1 MVIDNTYYGN
11 HAVRNTTRGLR
22 LYNEVGYIDIHGDS
36 VSYHYMG
43 RDYLGSIRAIV
54 GPGGTLEQATD
65 YTVTSIPYTATT
77 DQSGNRRLHTGK
89 ELRTFNGLY
98 HYDNHARIYDPLTGR
113 FTTLDPLASSTPW
126 NASYVH
132 CSNNPL
138 NKIDPTGLFD
148 TEDEV
153 KDWAKTNNIDYGLF
167 KNYRIM
173 KGKDNTWSVVNPSE
187 GIMYSRD
194 KSLMGLDNVIGLRP
208 DGVTKSAV
216 VFDKPYSKW
225 ETFLSDCWNSPIAR
239 NFIPDYISIG
249 VGYSGIAGVGAST
262 SFELNW
268 LVRGP
273 EASWAPIISATQ
285 TVGGGFSVDAIINI
299 GGANFLGETYNLERN
314 FIQTS
319 IGDGNI
325 GGFISGGVSAV
336 GKIGLTGGIS
346 STGKNSAPL
355 VSKQLNLGLGL
366 PCGLL
371 PGNVSV
377 GVSNTLILKDFAK

>member
-1 MVIDNTYYGN
+1 MYAIQPKVNLIPMKSSNVMAHHYY
-11 HAVRNTTRGLR
+11 V
-22 LYNEVGYIDIHGDS
+22 
-36 VSYHYMG
+36 
-43 RDYLGSIRAIV
+43 RDYLGSTRAVIDDAGNLLQTV
-54 GPGGTLEQATD
+54 NYYPSGVPFTLTD
-65 YTVTSIPYTATT
+65 DDPVT
-77 DQSGNRRLHTGK
+77 DRLHTGK
-89 ELRTFNGLY
+89 PFIDMQGLY
-98 HYDNHARIYDPLTGR
+98 HYDYHARIYDPLTGR

-225 ETFLSDCWNSPIAR
+225 ETFLSDCWNSTIAR

-249 VGYSGIAGVGAST
+249 FGFSGIAGVGASS

-273 EASWAPIISATQ
+273 GASWSPIVSTTQ
-285 TVGGGFSVDAIINI
+285 TVGGGFSVDATINI

-355 VSKQLNLGLGL
+355 VSSQLNLGLGL
-366 PCGLL
+366 PCGPL
-371 PGNVSV
+371 PGNVAG
-377 GVSNTLILKDFAK
+377 GVSNTFILKDFAK